1 VVTSPGKAPRSGAGV
16 CFDRGV
22 DPHLL
27 PLHQV
32 LERVDGRLLAPEAD
46 VRIWPTGFPL
56 LDDALGGGLR
66 AGALNLLAGA
76 QGEGKTTFALQV
88 ARWSARHGRPVLF
101 FSFELEA
108 EVLLQK
114 VVASEAAELRR
125 DSPLTVHR
133 VRASFEGTDD
143 AEGGLP
149 ERLGRHPGG
158 LDALEAV
165 ASYAARLLVHRSTT
179 SHTDLDVL
187 ASSVKDVLV
196 EHGEPPLVVVDYLQK
211 VRPRQQM
218 EEEAMIT
225 HVTERLKDL
234 AIEFDCPVL
243 AISASDRAGLEPGQR
258 MRARNM
264 KGSTA
269 LAYEADVVLI
279 LANKADIVARHH
291 LMYAGDHGAHFKG
304 WSVLTLEK
312 NRSGR
317 TGAEIEF
324 RKDFEHGRFD
334 AAGSLVTEKL
344 VDERVFTE

>member
-1 VVTSPGKAPRSGAGV
+1 MMP
-16 CFDRGV
+16 F
-22 DPHLL
+22 
-27 PLHQV
+27 HQV
-32 LERVDGRLLAPEAD
+32 LERVDGRLLAPEGD

-88 ARWSARHGRPVLF
+88 ARCTARLGRPVLF

-114 VVASEAAELRR
+114 VVASEAAELGHAQAL
-125 DSPLTVHR
+125 SVYQ
-133 VRASFEGTDD
+133 VRAAFEGTDGM
-143 AEGGLP
+143 EGGLP
-149 ERLGRHPGG
+149 ERLARHAGG

-165 ASYAARLLVHRSTT
+165 TRYAPRLLVHRSTT

-187 ASSVKDVLV
+187 AGCVREVADDF
-196 EHGEPPLVVVDYLQK
+196 GEPPLVVVDYLQK
-211 VRPRQQM
+211 VRPRQVM
-218 EEEAMIT
+218 EEEATIT

-234 AIEFDCPVL
+234 AIEFDTPVL

-291 LMYAGDHGAHFKG
+291 LMYSGDHGEAFKG

-317 TGAEIEF
+317 AGAEIEF
-324 RKDFEHGRFD
+324 RKDFGRGRFD
-334 AAGSLVTEKL
+334 PAGAVVSEKL